1 MVSQT
6 GAWRHFEHRVSR
18 SVEAALLT
26 GMLLAFFVVS
36 LVLLSQKGLFI
47 DDSMHMPAG
56 YSYLLT
62 HDYRL
67 NQEHPPLIKLLSG
80 LGLWELRP
88 YFPFES
94 PGWQQA
100 ATPGDPED
108 GMVRIEEAFFE
119 SNAKQFERIAFYGRL
134 PVLVIPLV
142 LLLAAWWF
150 TRQLFGPIPALIAVF
165 LLATEP
171 NIIGNAIVVQN
182 DVAAAL
188 ALVLF
193 VIAVKKFVTDARVTG
208 AFALGGALGSAL
220 VTKYSLVV
228 LVPVSCAIVIAC
240 VMWRLIR
247 KRSSLSA
254 IVLSPFV
261 VFVTAYLILIAFYA
275 FHIDR
280 IDANESSKIAS
291 WFYLSGQTADAFKRF
306 LMWLP
311 PLLPRYFV
319 SGIDMVVQDSR
330 DGRPA
335 FLLGQIS
342 DTGWWYYFPVAFAL
356 KTTIPFLL
364 ASIGGF
370 VWAVYQV
377 LRRKCYATLY
387 VLLPGVC
394 YLVLTMTS
402 HLNIGVRHLLP
413 MFPFAA
419 IAGAGFTSAVIE
431 CGVNRSRR
439 LGVALAAV
447 ALVPGLV
454 IAVSAF
460 PNYLTYF
467 SPLAGGSARGW
478 QTLSDS
484 NVETGQEVKTL
495 ARYLND
501 HGENRVTGIMVGG
514 EFLRF
519 YGIQAD
525 DFPGWYDDEDADE
538 DAGEGTEPIKTEY
551 VAIGAWYLSEID
563 LSDKQKEIIDRYRQQ
578 KPEMMVGNSIFVFR
592 RTLSLKSSI
601 GYLDTVSTVRGSG
614 WVRRRP
620 LESERVYDVP
630 IRYRRRY

>member
-1 MVSQT
+1 M
-6 GAWRHFEHRVSR
+6 
-18 SVEAALLT
+18 EAVLLS
-26 GMLLAFFVVS
+26 GMLLAVVVVS
-36 LVLLSQKGLFI
+36 LLLLSQKGLFI

-62 HDYRL
+62 RDYRL

-80 LGLWELRP
+80 LGLWKLHP
-88 YFPFES
+88 SFPFES

-108 GMVRIEEAFFE
+108 GMERIEEAFFE
-119 SNAKQFERIAFYGRL
+119 SNAKQFQQIAFYGRL
-134 PVLVIPLV
+134 PVLVIPLL
-142 LLLAAWWF
+142 LLLAVWWI
-150 TRQLFGPIPALIAVF
+150 TRQLFGPVPALIAVF
-165 LLATEP
+165 LTATEP

-193 VIAVKKFVTDARVTG
+193 VIAVKRFLTDAQMTG
-208 AFALGGALGSAL
+208 AFVLGGALGLAL
-220 VTKYSLVV
+220 VTKYSLIV
-228 LVPVSCAIVIAC
+228 LVPVACAIVIA
-240 VMWRLIR
+240 WGIYRLIR
-247 KRSSLSA
+247 KRSSLA
-254 IVLSPFV
+254 AVVLSSFI
-261 VFVTAYLILIAFYA
+261 VFVTAYVILIAFYA

-280 IDANESSKIAS
+280 
-291 WFYLSGQTADAFKRF
+291 T
-306 LMWLP
+306 
-311 PLLPRYFV
+311 LLPRYFV

-330 DGRPA
+330 EGRPA

-364 ASIGGF
+364 ASIGGL

-377 LRRKCYATLY
+377 LARKRYVVLY
-387 VLLPGVC
+387 ILLPGIF
-394 YLVLTMTS
+394 YLALTMTS

-419 IAGAGFTSAVIE
+419 IAGAGFIAAVVKI
-431 CGVNRSRR
+431 GLKRDRR
-439 LGVALAAV
+439 LGVALV
-447 ALVPGLV
+447 AITLVPLLV

-467 SPLAGGSARGW
+467 SPLAGGAARGW

-484 NVETGQEVKTL
+484 NVETGQEVKPL
-495 ARYLND
+495 ARYLKE

-519 YGIQAD
+519 YGIQAE
-525 DFPGWYDDEDADE
+525 DFPGWYDDDDSDE
-538 DAGEGTEPIKTEY
+538 DSNEQRETAPVKTEY
-551 VAIGAWYLSEID
+551 VAIGAWYLSEVD
-563 LSDKQKEIIDRYRQQ
+563 LSDKQKEIIDVYRHE
-578 KPEMMVGNSIFVFR
+578 KPEVMVGNSIFVFR
-592 RTLSLKSSI
+592 RPQN
-601 GYLDTVSTVRGSG
+601 RA
-614 WVRRRP
+614 R
-620 LESERVYDVP
+620 
-630 IRYRRRY
+630 

>member
-6 GAWRHFEHRVSR
+6 CARRRFEHNVSR
-18 SVEAALLT
+18 LVEASLLT

-80 LGLWELRP
+80 LGLWELHP

-108 GMVRIEEAFFE
+108 GMVRIEEAFFDG
-119 SNAKQFERIAFYGRL
+119 NAKQFERIAFYGRL
-134 PVLVIPLV
+134 PVLVV
-142 LLLAAWWF
+142 SLLLLLVAWWL
-150 TRQLFGPIPALIAVF
+150 TRQLFGPVAALIAVL

-171 NIIGNAIVVQN
+171 NIVGNAIVVQN

-193 VIAVKKFVTDARVTG
+193 GIAVRKFVTDDRVRG
-208 AFALGGALGSAL
+208 AFALGGALGLAL

-228 LVPVSCAIVIAC
+228 LVPVTCAIVVAC
-240 VMWRLIR
+240 VVWRLIR
-247 KRSSLSA
+247 KRSSLGA
-254 IVLSPFV
+254 VVLSSFIV
-261 VFVTAYLILIAFYA
+261 IVTAYVILITFYA
-275 FHIDR
+275 FHIDK
-280 IDANESSKIAS
+280 IDANESSEIAG
-291 WFYLSGQTADAFKRF
+291 WFYLSGQTAEAFKRF
-306 LMWLP
+306 LTWLP

-330 DGRPA
+330 EGRTA

-342 DTGWWYYFPVAFAL
+342 DTGWWYYFPVAFVL
-356 KTTIPFLL
+356 KTTIPFVL

-377 LRRKCYATLY
+377 LTRRRYAILY
-387 VLLPGVC
+387 VLLPGIF
-394 YLVLTMTS
+394 YLALTMTS
-402 HLNIGVRHLLP
+402 HLNIGVRHVLP

-419 IAGAGFTSAVIE
+419 IAGAGFIAAVIE
-431 CGVNRSRR
+431 CGLKRSRR
-439 LGVALAAV
+439 VGVAVAAV
-447 ALVPGLV
+447 ALVPGLA

-467 SPLAGGSARGW
+467 SPLAGGAARGW

-484 NVETGQEVKTL
+484 NVETGQEVKPL
-495 ARYLND
+495 ARYLKE
-501 HGENRVTGIMVGG
+501 HGESRVTGVMVGG
-514 EFLRF
+514 EFLKF

-525 DFPGWYDDEDADE
+525 EFPGWYDDDDSEDAV
-538 DAGEGTEPIKTEY
+538 EPIKTEY
-551 VAIGAWYLSEID
+551 VAIGAWYLSEVD

-578 KPEMMVGNSIFVFR
+578 QPEAMVGNSIFVFR
-592 RTLSLKSSI
+592 QASQ
-601 GYLDTVSTVRGSG
+601 
-614 WVRRRP
+614 
-620 LESERVYDVP
+620 
-630 IRYRRRY
+630 

>member
-1 MVSQT
+1 
-6 GAWRHFEHRVSR
+6 
-18 SVEAALLT
+18 
-26 GMLLAFFVVS
+26 MLLAFLVVS

-80 LGLWELRP
+80 LGLWKLHP

-100 ATPGDPED
+100 AAPGDPED

-119 SNAKQFERIAFYGRL
+119 SNAKQFEQIAFYGRL
-134 PVLVIPLV
+134 PVLIIPLL
-142 LLLAAWWF
+142 LLLAVWWI
-150 TRQLFGPIPALIAVF
+150 TRRLFGPIPALIAVF

-171 NIIGNAIVVQN
+171 NIVGNAIVVQD

-188 ALVLF
+188 VLLLF
-193 VIAVKKFVTDARVTG
+193 VIAVKRFMTDARVTG
-208 AFALGGALGSAL
+208 ACVLGGALGLAL
-220 VTKYSLVV
+220 VTKYSLIV
-228 LVPVSCAIVIAC
+228 LAPVSCVVVIAC
-240 VMWRLIR
+240 LTYRLIR
-247 KRSSLSA
+247 KRSSLA
-254 IVLSPFV
+254 TVVLSSFV
-261 VFVTAYLILIAFYA
+261 VFITAYLILIAFYA

-280 IDANESSKIAS
+280 IDANESSQIAS
-291 WFYLSGQTADAFKRF
+291 WFYLSGQSAEAFNRF

-364 ASIGGF
+364 ASAGGL

-377 LRRKCYATLY
+377 LRRKRY
-387 VLLPGVC
+387 VIVYILLPGLI
-394 YLVLTMTS
+394 YLALTMTS

-419 IAGAGFTSAVIE
+419 ITGAGFISVVVE
-431 CGVNRSRR
+431 FGLKRGRR
-439 LGVALAAV
+439 LGVALAAI

-467 SPLAGGSARGW
+467 SPLAGGAARGW

-484 NVETGQEVKTL
+484 NVETGQEVKPL
-495 ARYLND
+495 ASYLKD
-501 HGENRVTGIMVGG
+501 RGENRVTGIMVGG
-514 EFLRF
+514 EFLKF

-525 DFPGWYDDEDADE
+525 DFPGWDVADDSDEDSNDDSGEADDEH
-538 DAGEGTEPIKTEY
+538 GVTEPIKTEY
-551 VAIGAWYLSEID
+551 VAIGAWYLSEVD

-578 KPEMMVGNSIFVFR
+578 KPEVMVGNSIFVFR
-592 RTLSLKSSI
+592 RQH
-601 GYLDTVSTVRGSG
+601 
-614 WVRRRP
+614 
-620 LESERVYDVP
+620 
-630 IRYRRRY
+630 

>member
-1 MVSQT
+1 
-6 GAWRHFEHRVSR
+6 
-18 SVEAALLT
+18 
-26 GMLLAFFVVS
+26 MLLAFLVVS

-80 LGLWELRP
+80 LGLWKLHP

-100 ATPGDPED
+100 AAPGDPED

-119 SNAKQFERIAFYGRL
+119 SNAKQFEQIAFYGRL
-134 PVLVIPLV
+134 PVLIIPLL
-142 LLLAAWWF
+142 LLLAVWWI
-150 TRQLFGPIPALIAVF
+150 TRRLFGPIPALIAVF

-171 NIIGNAIVVQN
+171 NIVGNAIVVQD

-188 ALVLF
+188 VLLLF
-193 VIAVKKFVTDARVTG
+193 VIAVKRFMTDARVTG
-208 AFALGGALGSAL
+208 ACVLGGALGLAL
-220 VTKYSLVV
+220 VTKYSLIV
-228 LVPVSCAIVIAC
+228 LAPVSCVVVIAC
-240 VMWRLIR
+240 FTYRLIR
-247 KRSSLSA
+247 KRSSLA
-254 IVLSPFV
+254 TVVLSSFV
-261 VFVTAYLILIAFYA
+261 VFITAYLILIAFYA

-280 IDANESSKIAS
+280 IDANESSQIAS
-291 WFYLSGQTADAFKRF
+291 WFYLSGQSAEAFNRF

-364 ASIGGF
+364 ASAGGL

-377 LRRKCYATLY
+377 LRRKRY
-387 VLLPGVC
+387 VIVYILLPGLI
-394 YLVLTMTS
+394 YLALTMTS

-419 IAGAGFTSAVIE
+419 ITAAGFISAVVE
-431 CGVNRSRR
+431 FGLKRSRR
-439 LGVALAAV
+439 LGVALAAI

-467 SPLAGGSARGW
+467 SPLAGGAARGW

-484 NVETGQEVKTL
+484 NVETGQEVKPL
-495 ARYLND
+495 ARYLKD
-501 HGENRVTGIMVGG
+501 RGENRVTGIMVGG
-514 EFLRF
+514 EFLKF

-525 DFPGWYDDEDADE
+525 DFPGWDVADDSDEDSNDDSGEADDEH
-538 DAGEGTEPIKTEY
+538 GMTEPIKTEY
-551 VAIGAWYLSEID
+551 VAIRAWYLSEVD

-578 KPEMMVGNSIFVFR
+578 KPEVMVGNSIFVFR
-592 RTLSLKSSI
+592 RQH
-601 GYLDTVSTVRGSG
+601 
-614 WVRRRP
+614 
-620 LESERVYDVP
+620 
-630 IRYRRRY
+630 

>member
-6 GAWRHFEHRVSR
+6 CARRRFEHRVSHL
-18 SVEAALLT
+18 VEAALLT
-26 GMLLAFFVVS
+26 AMLLAFFVVS

-80 LGLWELRP
+80 LGLWELHL

-134 PVLVIPLV
+134 PVLVIPLL

-150 TRQLFGPIPALIAVF
+150 TRQLFGPVPALISVF

-171 NIIGNAIVVQN
+171 NIAGNAIVVQN

-188 ALVLF
+188 ALLLF
-193 VIAVKKFVTDARVTG
+193 VIAVKKFVTDARVIG
-208 AFALGGALGSAL
+208 ALALGGALGLGL

-228 LVPVSCAIVIAC
+228 LVPVSCVIVIAC

-247 KRSSLSA
+247 KRSSVGA
-254 IVLSPFV
+254 VVLSSFV
-261 VFVTAYLILIAFYA
+261 VFVTAYLILIACYA

-280 IDANESSKIAS
+280 IDANESSEIAS
-291 WFYLSGQTADAFKRF
+291 WFYLSGHTAEVFKRF

-377 LRRKCYATLY
+377 LRRKCYAILY
-387 VLLPGVC
+387 VMLPGVF
-394 YLVLTMTS
+394 YLALTMTS

-413 MFPFAA
+413 MFSFAA
-419 IAGAGFTSAVIE
+419 IAGAGFVSAVIE
-431 CGVNRSRR
+431 CGLKRSRG
-439 LGVALAAV
+439 LGVAVAAV
-447 ALVPGLV
+447 ALVPCLV

-467 SPLAGGSARGW
+467 SPLAGGAARGW
-478 QTLSDS
+478 QMLSDS
-484 NVETGQEVKTL
+484 NVETGQEVKPL
-495 ARYLND
+495 ARYLKD
-501 HGENRVTGIMVGG
+501 HGENRITGIMVGG
-514 EFLRF
+514 EFLKF

-525 DFPGWYDDEDADE
+525 DFPGWYDDEDSE
-538 DAGEGTEPIKTEY
+538 DAAEPIKTEY
-551 VAIGAWYLSEID
+551 IAIGAWYLSEID

-578 KPEMMVGNSIFVFR
+578 KPEMMVGDSIFVFR
-592 RTLSLKSSI
+592 RQH
-601 GYLDTVSTVRGSG
+601 
-614 WVRRRP
+614 
-620 LESERVYDVP
+620 
-630 IRYRRRY
+630 

>member
-6 GAWRHFEHRVSR
+6 RARRRFEHRVSHL
-18 SVEAALLT
+18 VEAALLT
-26 GMLLAFFVVS
+26 GMLLAFFAVS

-80 LGLWELRP
+80 LGLWELHP

-134 PVLVIPLV
+134 PVLVIPLL

-150 TRQLFGPIPALIAVF
+150 TRQLFGPVPALISVF

-171 NIIGNAIVVQN
+171 NIAGNAIVVQN

-188 ALVLF
+188 ALLLF
-193 VIAVKKFVTDARVTG
+193 VIAVKKFVTDARVIG
-208 AFALGGALGSAL
+208 ALALGGALGLGL

-228 LVPVSCAIVIAC
+228 LVPVSCVIVIAC

-247 KRSSLSA
+247 KRSSVGA
-254 IVLSPFV
+254 VVLSSFV
-261 VFVTAYLILIAFYA
+261 VFVTAYLILIACYA

-280 IDANESSKIAS
+280 IDANESSEIAS
-291 WFYLSGQTADAFKRF
+291 WFYLSGHTAEVFKRF

-377 LRRKCYATLY
+377 LRRKCYAILY
-387 VLLPGVC
+387 VMLPGVF
-394 YLVLTMTS
+394 YLALTMTS

-413 MFPFAA
+413 MFSFAA
-419 IAGAGFTSAVIE
+419 IAGAGFVSAVIE
-431 CGVNRSRR
+431 CGLKRSRG
-439 LGVALAAV
+439 LGVAVAAV
-447 ALVPGLV
+447 ALVPCLV

-467 SPLAGGSARGW
+467 SPLAGGAARGW
-478 QTLSDS
+478 QMLSDS
-484 NVETGQEVKTL
+484 NVETGQEVKPL
-495 ARYLND
+495 ARYLKD
-501 HGENRVTGIMVGG
+501 HGENRITGIMVGG
-514 EFLRF
+514 EFLKF

-525 DFPGWYDDEDADE
+525 DFPGWYDDEDSE
-538 DAGEGTEPIKTEY
+538 DAAEPIKTEY
-551 VAIGAWYLSEID
+551 IAIGAWYLSEID

-578 KPEMMVGNSIFVFR
+578 KPEMMVGDSIFVFR
-592 RTLSLKSSI
+592 RQH
-601 GYLDTVSTVRGSG
+601 
-614 WVRRRP
+614 
-620 LESERVYDVP
+620 
-630 IRYRRRY
+630 

>member
-6 GAWRHFEHRVSR
+6 CARRRFEHRVSR

-26 GMLLAFFVVS
+26 AMLLAFFVVS
-36 LVLLSQKGLFI
+36 LVLLSRKGLFI

-80 LGLWELRP
+80 LGLWELHL

-134 PVLVIPLV
+134 PVLVIPLL

-150 TRQLFGPIPALIAVF
+150 TRQLFGPVPALISVF
-165 LLATEP
+165 LLAMEP
-171 NIIGNAIVVQN
+171 NIAGNAIVVQN

-188 ALVLF
+188 ALLLF
-193 VIAVKKFVTDARVTG
+193 VIAVKKFVTDARVIG
-208 AFALGGALGSAL
+208 ALALGGALGLGL

-228 LVPVSCAIVIAC
+228 LVPVSCVIVIAC

-247 KRSSLSA
+247 KRSSVGA
-254 IVLSPFV
+254 VVLSSFV
-261 VFVTAYLILIAFYA
+261 VFVTAYLILIACYA

-280 IDANESSKIAS
+280 IDANESSEIAN
-291 WFYLSGQTADAFKRF
+291 WFYLSGQTAEAFKR
-306 LMWLP
+306 LLIWLP

-377 LRRKCYATLY
+377 LRCKCYAILY
-387 VLLPGVC
+387 VVMPGVF
-394 YLVLTMTS
+394 YLALTMTS

-419 IAGAGFTSAVIE
+419 IAGAGFVSAVIE
-431 CGVNRSRR
+431 CGLKRSRG
-439 LGVALAAV
+439 LGVAVAAV
-447 ALVPGLV
+447 ALVPCLV

-467 SPLAGGSARGW
+467 SPLAGGAARGW
-478 QTLSDS
+478 QMLSDS
-484 NVETGQEVKTL
+484 NVETGQEVKPL
-495 ARYLND
+495 ARYLKD

-514 EFLRF
+514 EFLKF

-525 DFPGWYDDEDADE
+525 DFPGWYDDEDSE
-538 DAGEGTEPIKTEY
+538 DAAEPIKTEY
-551 VAIGAWYLSEID
+551 IAIGAWYLAEID

-578 KPEMMVGNSIFVFR
+578 KPEMMVGDSIFVFR
-592 RTLSLKSSI
+592 RQH
-601 GYLDTVSTVRGSG
+601 
-614 WVRRRP
+614 
-620 LESERVYDVP
+620 
-630 IRYRRRY
+630 

>member
-6 GAWRHFEHRVSR
+6 CARRRFEHRVSR

-26 GMLLAFFVVS
+26 AMLLAFFVVS
-36 LVLLSQKGLFI
+36 LVLLSRKGLFI

-80 LGLWELRP
+80 LGLWELHL

-134 PVLVIPLV
+134 PVLVIPLL

-150 TRQLFGPIPALIAVF
+150 TRQLFGPVPALISVF

-171 NIIGNAIVVQN
+171 NIAGNAIVVQN

-188 ALVLF
+188 ALLLF
-193 VIAVKKFVTDARVTG
+193 VIAVKKFVTDARVIG
-208 AFALGGALGSAL
+208 ALALGGALGLGL

-228 LVPVSCAIVIAC
+228 LVPVSCVIVIAC

-247 KRSSLSA
+247 KRSSVGA
-254 IVLSPFV
+254 VVLSSFV
-261 VFVTAYLILIAFYA
+261 VFVTAYLILIACYA

-280 IDANESSKIAS
+280 IDANESSEIAN
-291 WFYLSGQTADAFKRF
+291 WFYLSGQTAEAFKRL

-377 LRRKCYATLY
+377 LRRKCYAILY
-387 VLLPGVC
+387 VMLPGVF
-394 YLVLTMTS
+394 YLALTMTS

-419 IAGAGFTSAVIE
+419 IAGAGFVSAVIE
-431 CGVNRSRR
+431 CGLKRSRG
-439 LGVALAAV
+439 LGLAVAAV
-447 ALVPGLV
+447 ALVPCLV

-467 SPLAGGSARGW
+467 SPLAGGAARGW
-478 QTLSDS
+478 QMLSDS
-484 NVETGQEVKTL
+484 NVETGQEVKPL
-495 ARYLND
+495 ARYLKD

-514 EFLRF
+514 EFLKF

-525 DFPGWYDDEDADE
+525 DFPGWYDDEDSE
-538 DAGEGTEPIKTEY
+538 DAAEPIKTEY
-551 VAIGAWYLSEID
+551 IAIGAWYLSEID

-578 KPEMMVGNSIFVFR
+578 KPEMMVGDSIFVFR
-592 RTLSLKSSI
+592 RQH
-601 GYLDTVSTVRGSG
+601 
-614 WVRRRP
+614 
-620 LESERVYDVP
+620 
-630 IRYRRRY
+630 

>member
-6 GAWRHFEHRVSR
+6 CARRRFEHRVSR

-26 GMLLAFFVVS
+26 AMLLAFFVVS
-36 LVLLSQKGLFI
+36 LVLLSRKGLFI

-80 LGLWELRP
+80 LGLWELHL

-134 PVLVIPLV
+134 PVLVIPLL

-150 TRQLFGPIPALIAVF
+150 TRQLFGPVPALISVF

-171 NIIGNAIVVQN
+171 NIAGNAIVVQN

-188 ALVLF
+188 ALLLF
-193 VIAVKKFVTDARVTG
+193 VIAVKKFVTDARVIG
-208 AFALGGALGSAL
+208 ALALGGALGLGL

-228 LVPVSCAIVIAC
+228 LVPVSCVIVIAC

-247 KRSSLSA
+247 KRSSVGA
-254 IVLSPFV
+254 VVLSSFV
-261 VFVTAYLILIAFYA
+261 VFVTAYLILIACYA

-280 IDANESSKIAS
+280 IDANESSEIAS
-291 WFYLSGQTADAFKRF
+291 WFYLSGQTAEAFKR
-306 LMWLP
+306 LLIWLP

-377 LRRKCYATLY
+377 LRRKCYAILY
-387 VLLPGVC
+387 VMLPGVF
-394 YLVLTMTS
+394 YLALTMTS

-419 IAGAGFTSAVIE
+419 IAGAGFISAVIE
-431 CGVNRSRR
+431 CGLKRSRG
-439 LGVALAAV
+439 LGLAVAAV
-447 ALVPGLV
+447 ALVPCLV

-467 SPLAGGSARGW
+467 SPLAGGAARGW
-478 QTLSDS
+478 QMLSDS
-484 NVETGQEVKTL
+484 NVETGQEVKPL
-495 ARYLND
+495 ARYLKD

-514 EFLRF
+514 EFLKF

-525 DFPGWYDDEDADE
+525 DFPGWYDDEDSE
-538 DAGEGTEPIKTEY
+538 DAAEPIKTEY
-551 VAIGAWYLSEID
+551 IAIGAWYLSEID

-578 KPEMMVGNSIFVFR
+578 KPEMMVGDSIFVFR
-592 RTLSLKSSI
+592 RQH
-601 GYLDTVSTVRGSG
+601 
-614 WVRRRP
+614 
-620 LESERVYDVP
+620 
-630 IRYRRRY
+630 

>member
-1 MVSQT
+1 
-6 GAWRHFEHRVSR
+6 
-18 SVEAALLT
+18 
-26 GMLLAFFVVS
+26 MLLAFLVVS

-80 LGLWELRP
+80 LGLWKLHP

-100 ATPGDPED
+100 AAPGDPED

-119 SNAKQFERIAFYGRL
+119 SNAKQFEPIAFYGRL
-134 PVLVIPLV
+134 PVLIIPLL
-142 LLLAAWWF
+142 LLLAVWWI
-150 TRQLFGPIPALIAVF
+150 TRRLFGPIPALIAVF

-171 NIIGNAIVVQN
+171 NIVGNAIVVQD

-188 ALVLF
+188 VLLLF
-193 VIAVKKFVTDARVTG
+193 VIAVKRFMTDARVTG
-208 AFALGGALGSAL
+208 ACVLGGALGLAL
-220 VTKYSLVV
+220 VTKYSLIV
-228 LVPVSCAIVIAC
+228 LAPVSCVVVIAC
-240 VMWRLIR
+240 LTYRLIR
-247 KRSSLSA
+247 KRSSPATVLLSSF
-254 IVLSPFV
+254 IVFI
-261 VFVTAYLILIAFYA
+261 TAYLILIAFYA

-280 IDANESSKIAS
+280 IDANESSQIAS
-291 WFYLSGQTADAFKRF
+291 WFYLSGQSAEAFNRF

-364 ASIGGF
+364 ASVGGL

-377 LRRKCYATLY
+377 LRRKRY
-387 VLLPGVC
+387 VIVYILLPGLI
-394 YLVLTMTS
+394 YLALTMTS

-419 IAGAGFTSAVIE
+419 ITAAGFISAVVE
-431 CGVNRSRR
+431 FGLKRSRR
-439 LGVALAAV
+439 LGVALAAI

-467 SPLAGGSARGW
+467 SPLAGGAARGW

-484 NVETGQEVKTL
+484 NVETGQEVKPL
-495 ARYLND
+495 ARYLKD
-501 HGENRVTGIMVGG
+501 RGENRVTGIMVGG
-514 EFLRF
+514 EFLKF

-525 DFPGWYDDEDADE
+525 DFPGWDVADDSDEDSNDDSGEADDEH
-538 DAGEGTEPIKTEY
+538 GMTEPIKTEY
-551 VAIGAWYLSEID
+551 VAIRAWYLSEVD

-578 KPEMMVGNSIFVFR
+578 TPEVMVGNSIFVFR
-592 RTLSLKSSI
+592 RQH
-601 GYLDTVSTVRGSG
+601 
-614 WVRRRP
+614 
-620 LESERVYDVP
+620 
-630 IRYRRRY
+630 

>member
-6 GAWRHFEHRVSR
+6 CARRRFEHRVSR

-26 GMLLAFFVVS
+26 AMLLAFFVVS
-36 LVLLSQKGLFI
+36 LVLLSRKGLFI

-80 LGLWELRP
+80 LGLWELHL

-134 PVLVIPLV
+134 PVLVIPLL

-150 TRQLFGPIPALIAVF
+150 TRQLFGPVPALISVF

-171 NIIGNAIVVQN
+171 NIAGNAIVVQN

-188 ALVLF
+188 ALLLF
-193 VIAVKKFVTDARVTG
+193 VIAVKKFVTDARVIG
-208 AFALGGALGSAL
+208 ALALGGALGLGL

-228 LVPVSCAIVIAC
+228 LVPVSCVIVIAC

-247 KRSSLSA
+247 KRSSVGA
-254 IVLSPFV
+254 VVLSSFV
-261 VFVTAYLILIAFYA
+261 VFVTAYLILIACYA

-280 IDANESSKIAS
+280 IDANESSEIAS
-291 WFYLSGQTADAFKRF
+291 WFYLSGHTAEVFKRF

-377 LRRKCYATLY
+377 LRRKCYAILY
-387 VLLPGVC
+387 VMLPGVF
-394 YLVLTMTS
+394 YLALTMTS

-419 IAGAGFTSAVIE
+419 IAGAGFVSAVIE
-431 CGVNRSRR
+431 CGLKRSRG
-439 LGVALAAV
+439 LGLAVAAV
-447 ALVPGLV
+447 ALVPCLV

-467 SPLAGGSARGW
+467 SPLAGGAARGW
-478 QTLSDS
+478 QMLSDS
-484 NVETGQEVKTL
+484 NVETGQEVKPL
-495 ARYLND
+495 ARYLKD

-514 EFLRF
+514 EFLKF

-525 DFPGWYDDEDADE
+525 DFPGWYDDEDSE
-538 DAGEGTEPIKTEY
+538 DAAEPIKTEY
-551 VAIGAWYLSEID
+551 IAIGAWYLSEID

-578 KPEMMVGNSIFVFR
+578 KPEMMVGDSIFVFR
-592 RTLSLKSSI
+592 RQH
-601 GYLDTVSTVRGSG
+601 
-614 WVRRRP
+614 
-620 LESERVYDVP
+620 
-630 IRYRRRY
+630 